1 MKMTDEAKKST
12 VHSFLRYQD
21 EKNCYKMPYFWRI
34 SSHTSETSIHMWA
47 SYYYGVKDFLKSD
60 LNFHK
65 SKA

>member
-34 SSHTSETSIHMWA
+34 SSHTYIRDLDPYVGLLLLWGQRLSEVGPEFS
-47 SYYYGVKDFLKSD
+47 
-60 LNFHK
+60 
-65 SKA
+65 